1 MKTHHTMT
9 LRGITPVPV
18 TVSAKYHDK
27 FEIHGLSDAAMRETR
42 VRVASALALAPLP
55 LAPFT
60 TKPRA
65 HVTIE
70 GAEGSCPGADLAVA
84 VATLDAMGLL
94 GEHVPSPLLL
104 GELALD
110 GRLRPV
116 RGLYAMLRDADLVF
130 VVPECQFE
138 EASAASWHCQ
148 EVLTA
153 TNLQQV
159 VAWYKSS
166 LLRASGKVQKIS
178 PLPPLDS
185 VSPEYVPLAET
196 SRAFHEGPRAVLIVG
211 APGTGK
217 LAAARS
223 MAASLPVPTVS
234 VQDEVLALYSAAGLW
249 ISDPRVPFR
258 APHHT
263 VSEAGLLGG
272 GERVR
277 PGEVSLAHGG
287 CLLLDEVAEFRREAL
302 RQLAR
307 VVREGEVRIT
317 RSGRVVRMP
326 AKPALVIGTCEPRDF
341 ELARAAYPW
350 TGVYEMTPGEVERL
364 AVT

>member
-9 LRGITPVPV
+9 LRGVTPVPV
-18 TVSAKYHDK
+18 AVSAKYHDR

-42 VRVASALALAPLP
+42 ARVAAA

-60 TKPRA
+60 TEPRA
-65 HVTIE
+65 RVFVE

-84 VATLDAMGLL
+84 VAVLDAVGLL
-94 GEHVPSPLLL
+94 GANTPTPLLI

-116 RGLYAMLRDADLVF
+116 RGLYAMLQNAEDGDLTTF
-130 VVPECQFE
+130 VVPECQLE
-138 EASAASWHCQ
+138 EAEAAAYCCG
-148 EVLTA
+148 EVLA
-153 TNLQQV
+153 AADISQV
-159 VAWYKSS
+159 VRWFQHQLVHVSE
-166 LLRASGKVQKIS
+166 RVQKIAQ
-178 PLPPLDS
+178 LP
-185 VSPEYVPLAET
+185 VSGFPPPTAEQLSRLGSAILLVGKPGVGKTVLAR
-196 SRAFHEGPRAVLIVG
+196 S
-211 APGTGK
+211 
-217 LAAARS
+217 LAAT
-223 MAASLPVPTVS
+223 LPVPPAG
-234 VQDEVLALYSAAGLW
+234 VQEKILTIYSSAGLW
-249 ISDPRVPFR
+249 SSDPRVPFR

-287 CLLLDEVAEFRREAL
+287 CLLLDEVCEFRRESL

-307 VVREGEVRIT
+307 VVKDGEVRIA
-317 RSGRVVRMP
+317 RSSGVVRMP
-326 AKPALVIGTCEPRDF
+326 AKPALVVGTCEPRDF
-341 ELARAAYPW
+341 ERAKAAYPW

-364 AVT
+364 SDHT